1 MKIVKPKPTKEQARK
16 LLFNKITKGYENTI
30 LKLHP
35 LYKHIISEHC
45 IEYDDNIEGVK
56 FDNKIYPIGF
66 NFSKTYTGNIW
77 IKPSRNVIQEYKNY
91 E

>member
-1 MKIVKPKPTKEQARK
+1 MKIAKPKPSKEQARK

-35 LYKHIISEHC
+35 FYRHIISEHC
-45 IEYDDNIEGVK
+45 IEYDDNIEDVK
-56 FDNKIYPIGF
+56 FNNRMYPIGF
-66 NFSKTYTGNIW
+66 DFSKYYTGNTW
-77 IKPSRNVIQEYKNY
+77 IKPYWNIIKNKDY